1 MTIRVGIVGTGGIS
15 RAHHR
20 SYTTVGGFEIVAVC
34 DIIKSK
40 ASALG
45 RSRVNIYENFSPCN

>member
-20 SYTTVGGFEIVAVC
+20 AYTSSQVVSRSSRVC
-34 DIIKSK
+34 DIVKSK
-40 ASALG
+40 ANEA
-45 RSRVNIYENFSPCN
+45 R